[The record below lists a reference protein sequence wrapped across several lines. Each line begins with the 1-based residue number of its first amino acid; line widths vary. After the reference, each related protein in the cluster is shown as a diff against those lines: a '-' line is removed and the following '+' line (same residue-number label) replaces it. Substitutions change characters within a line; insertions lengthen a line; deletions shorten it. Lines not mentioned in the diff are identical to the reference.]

1 MQDAFIA
8 KNNKK
13 KLVGGKVTLFTQ
25 TKLQYSKRLISL
37 PVTFEMYP
45 EHHGVMHFNCDIK
58 TEPEILHKWLNY
70 CRSIFNEISRWS
82 HRR

>member
-25 TKLQYSKRLISL
+25 TKLQYSTKAYFS
-37 PVTFEMYP
+37 P
-45 EHHGVMHFNCDIK
+45 CDI
-58 TEPEILHKWLNY
+58 
-70 CRSIFNEISRWS
+70 
-82 HRR
+82 